1 MSVQKLA
8 QGTVEGTLGVVR
20 PLAGDRNRSAS
31 NFAKA
36 TLAVADVELQLIE
49 AFGALRRCG
58 FRSGDR
64 PSGLRATWPDYA
76 RELGLI
82 DQLDLHTTVRPAPP
96 QKHEYDRMVEALGWL
111 LLLDDGLTR
120 KIVMARASGIGW
132 LKIRSFARMSEP
144 TMRKAYRLGLV
155 ALAAR
160 VNAKG

>member
-1 MSVQKLA
+1 MKALA
-8 QGTVEGTLGVVR
+8 QQISVTGTVTGVT
-20 PLAGDRNRSAS
+20 GSSAA

-36 TLAVADVELQLIE
+36 TMAVCDVELRLIE
-49 AFGALRRCG
+49 AFNALRRCS

-64 PSGLRATWPDYA
+64 PSSPRATWPDYA

-82 DQLDLHTTVRPAPP
+82 DQIDLHTVVRPAPP

-111 LLLDDGLTR
+111 LLLEDGLIR
-120 KIVMARASGIGW
+120 KIVMARAAGVGW
-132 LKIRSFARMSEP
+132 LKIRGFARMSEP

-160 VNAKG
+160 LNSKR